1 MKKIISLQLEE
12 ELFDLLKKE
21 AKNNSSSVSSIIR
34 KIIKQQ
40 LGEKENV

>member
-12 ELFDLLKKE
+12 DLFELLKKE
-21 AKNNSSSVSSIIR
+21 AENNSTSVSSIIR

>member
-12 ELFDLLKKE
+12 DLFGSLKKE
-21 AKNNSSSVSSIIR
+21 AEKNSTSVSSIIR

-40 LGEKENV
+40 LGEKEDV